1 MISRLMVNSAE
12 YSAGFQQ
19 HQSYSIIASPLPLWC
34 FSKTFLFGISEH
46 SVTSVL
52 NFANRA
58 GSTSSGRFSGF
69 KIANKRRSCLFT
81 STLRRLIRSQSVLGG
96 NAGYLRIRR
105 RFVTELHLSSSHLY
119 FFPSSLACTVLLYS
133 GCCFFFG
140 CFCLCFFLSSN
151 FTLWAEKGKT
161 KTTRERADYFPSLR
175 SSFKRSQKEQSG
187 LHLLRVPNALTFL

>member
-12 YSAGFQQ
+12 YSSGFQQ

-133 GCCFFFG
+133 GCCFFFWL
-140 CFCLCFFLSSN
+140 FLFMFF
-151 FTLWAEKGKT
+151 
-161 KTTRERADYFPSLR
+161 
-175 SSFKRSQKEQSG
+175 SFQQFHFMGRKRK
-187 LHLLRVPNALTFL
+187 NKNNT